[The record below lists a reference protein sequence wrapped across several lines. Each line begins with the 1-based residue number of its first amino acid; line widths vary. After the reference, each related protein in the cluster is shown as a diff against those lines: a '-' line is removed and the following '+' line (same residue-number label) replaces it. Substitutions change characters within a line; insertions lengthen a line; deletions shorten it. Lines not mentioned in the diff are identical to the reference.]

1 MKQVVLTALCVLS
14 YVFSFGQY
22 SITGIVKD
30 AATGEAL
37 LGANVI
43 VEENSKG
50 ASADYNGKFII
61 EDLAPRSYVVLVSYL
76 GYESISETV
85 VIKDRS
91 VNLTFELK
99 AKASDV
105 QILPIIRAN
114 PLRATELTPMTY
126 YDMSKE
132 ELEAN
137 NLRQD
142 VPYLLQMT
150 PSTVVTSDAGHG
162 IGYTGIRIRGTDP
175 SRINVTINGI
185 PVNDAESQGVFWVN
199 LPDIVSSA
207 GSIQIQRGVGTS
219 TNGAGAFGGTI
230 NLETDRTKAE
240 PFVGIDAGIGSFGT
254 LRSNVSFDS
263 GLKGNFNIN
272 GRASLIQSDGYID
285 RATSDLWS
293 YYLSASYIGKNNSL
307 EFINFHGKEVT
318 YQAWY
323 GVAPEV
329 LETNRTFN
337 EAGTER
343 SGDPYDNQVDNYQ
356 QTYYQLLYKHEFEK
370 GALSAALH
378 YTRGKGYYEE
388 YKAGEAVDYYNLSNF
403 ITDTSETD
411 LVRRRWLDNH
421 FYGATASYTYT
432 PNSKLNLIVGGA
444 LNNYIGDHFGESVW
458 ASEASET
465 LNQTFSDVGILYYAG
480 VGEKL
485 DANIYTKVN
494 YQLTEKLNA
503 FADVQYRFID
513 YNITGIDN
521 DKRDVSQSHRFN
533 FLNPKA
539 GLTFQQN
546 EKVDFYFSYAMANR
560 EPNRGDFTDAPTD
573 AVPTS
578 ERLHDFE
585 LGNRLSFDKFS
596 FNTNVYYMR
605 YDNQLVL
612 TGQINDVGS
621 PIRTNV
627 DKSYRLGLELVGGAK
642 LTDWLE
648 VQANAT
654 FSENKIIDFVEY
666 VDDWDNWGSQIT
678 INHGNT
684 DIAFSPNLI
693 AAAEVIFTP
702 FENEVIH
709 TEAAVMYKY
718 VGQQF
723 IDNTSLESSSLDAFA
738 TTDIRLSLGLK
749 QDWAKNI
756 RLTFLTRNAFNH
768 LYESNAWIYR
778 YNSGGVVDQFVGLY
792 PQAGRHYF
800 VGLDL
805 KF

>member
-1 MKQVVLTALCVLS
+1 MKQVVFTALCVMLS
-14 YVFSFGQY
+14 VSMFGQY
-22 SITGIVKD
+22 SITGSVYH
-30 AATGEAL
+30 AGTSEVL
-37 LGANVI
+37 VGANVVI
-43 VEENSKG
+43 EENSKG
-50 ASADYNGKFII
+50 ASTNVYGNFTIQ
-61 EDLAPRSYVVLVSYL
+61 DLSPGSYTVLVSYV
-76 GYESISETV
+76 GYESAKETV
-85 VIKDRS
+85 VIRNSNVKL
-91 VNLTFELK
+91 NFELNSI
-99 AKASDV
+99 ANDI
-105 QILPIIRAN
+105 QILPVVRAN
-114 PLRATELTPMTY
+114 ALRATELTPMTY

-137 NLRQD
+137 NLGQD

-162 IGYTGIRIRGTDP
+162 VGYTGIRIRGTDP

-199 LPDIVSSA
+199 LPDIASSA

-240 PFVGIDAGIGSFGT
+240 SFVGIDAGIGSFGT

-272 GRASLIQSDGYID
+272 GRASIIQSDGYID

-293 YYLSASYIGKNNSL
+293 YYLSASYIDDKNSL
-307 EFINFHGKEVT
+307 EFINFHGKERT

-323 GVAPEV
+323 GIDPFTI
-329 LETNRTFN
+329 ETDRTFN

-343 SGDPYDNQVDNYQ
+343 DGEPYEDQVDNYQ
-356 QTYYQLLYKHEFEK
+356 QTYYQLLYKRQFDK
-370 GALSAALH
+370 GFWSSALH

-388 YKAGEAVDYYNLSNF
+388 YKADEEADYYNLTAF
-403 ITDTSETD
+403 TDSALTD

-421 FYGATASYTYT
+421 FYGVTTSYTYT
-432 PNSKLNLIVGGA
+432 PDDKLNLIVGGA
-444 LNNYIGDHFGESVW
+444 LNNYVGDHFGEVIW
-458 ASEASET
+458 AEYATNNDEVEG
-465 LNQTFSDVGILYYAG
+465 LAPKYYYG

-485 DANIYTKVN
+485 DGNIYTKVN

-503 FADVQYRFID
+503 FADVQYR
-513 YNITGIDN
+513 YVNHNITGIDN
-521 DKRDVSQSHRFN
+521 DKRDVTQSHAFN

-546 EKVDFYFSYAMANR
+546 DNVDFYFSYAMANR

-596 FNTNVYYMR
+596 FNTNVYYMA

-612 TGQINDVGS
+612 TGQINDVGGA
-621 PIRTNV
+621 IRTNV
-627 DKSYRLGLELVGGAK
+627 DNSYRLGLELVGGMK
-642 LTDWLE
+642 LVNWLE

-654 FSENKIIDFVEY
+654 FSQNKIIDFVEY
-666 VDDWDNWGSQIT
+666 VDDWDNWEQQIT

-702 FENEVIH
+702 FENDVIS
-709 TEAAVMYKY
+709 TEIAFMEKY

-723 IDNTSLESSSLDAFA
+723 IDNTSLETSSLDAFA
-738 TTDIRLSLGLK
+738 TTDIRLALGLK

-756 RLTFLTRNAFNH
+756 RLTFLTRNVFNQ

-778 YNSGGVVDQFVGLY
+778 YNFGGNIDQFVGLY

-800 VGLDL
+800 LGLDL